1 MLHIIPCLCA
11 VCQANNRCLPLIPI
25 STRFPISALLNK
37 R

>member
-1 MLHIIPCLCA
+1 MLHIIPGLCA
-11 VCQANNRCLPLIPI
+11 VCQANNRCLTLTPI